1 MTSGTFEVVSIADI
15 IIDREN
21 RQRRE
26 LTGIEELAE
35 SIRKNGL
42 INPIVVTQDLVL
54 VAGERRLTAHKHLG
68 FDQIT
73 VQYVEDLS
81 DEELQIIELEEN
93 IRRVDLSWQDL
104 VRSVAKFDSLKRKE
118 HAGWTTEDTAEEL
131 NMSRS
136 NVQRYTLVNEF
147 MEEGVK
153 EVLEAPKLSQAAN
166 FAQRAAERRKTS
178 GMRELFSPASPAL
191 ATGTSITPEQVSAA
205 LEAQPEAPAKR
216 RFADIRNEDFSRW
229 AKQIQERPFNLIHCD
244 FPYGVNAGDT
254 KGQSGAAGY
263 GHYDDKPEI
272 YFDLIN
278 TFLKYQDNFVGPS
291 AHMIFWYSLDFH
303 QETIELFKSGG
314 WRVNPFPLIWGK
326 GNTGILPDANRG
338 PRRVYETALFMTRG
352 DRKIVRAVG
361 NLVEAQVSKE
371 FHVSEKPKKMLEHFL
386 RMLVDETSRVL
397 DPTCGSG
404 NAIAV
409 AEQLGAD
416 FSLGLEL
423 NADFASRARI
433 NLGLDD

>member
-1 MTSGTFEVVSIADI
+1 MTSGNFSLVPVASII
-15 IIDREN
+15 VDREN

-26 LTGIEELAE
+26 LTGIDELAE
-35 SIRKNGL
+35 SIRKSGL
-42 INPIVVTQDLVL
+42 INPIVVTQDHLL
-54 VAGERRLTAHKHLG
+54 VAGERRLTAHQQLG
-68 FDQIT
+68 FDTIA
-73 VQYVEDLS
+73 VHYAEDLS
-81 DEELQIIELEEN
+81 DEELQVIELEEN

-104 VRSVAKFDSLKRKE
+104 VRSVAKFDELKRSE
-118 HAGWTTEDTAEEL
+118 EPEWSTEDTAEEL

-136 NVQRYTLVNEF
+136 NVQRYQLVNQF
-147 MEEGVK
+147 MDEGVK

-166 FAQRAAERRKTS
+166 FAQRAQERRKTS
-178 GMRELFSPASPAL
+178 GMRELFSAPTITSADVAEATADPELDADAASPA
-191 ATGTSITPEQVSAA
+191 P
-205 LEAQPEAPAKR
+205 R
-216 RFADIRNEDFSRW
+216 RFADILNEDFSSW
-229 AKQIQERPFNLIHCD
+229 CKQIQDRPFNLIHCD

-272 YFDLIN
+272 YFELIS
-278 TFLKYQDNFVGPS
+278 TFLKHQDNFIAPS
-291 AHMIFWYSLDFH
+291 AHMVFWYSLDYH
-303 QETIELFKSGG
+303 QETVDLFRERG
-314 WRVNPFPLIWGK
+314 WRVNPFPLIWHK

-352 DRKIVRAVG
+352 DRKVVRAVG
-361 NLVEAQVSKE
+361 NLVEAQVIKE
-371 FHVSEKPKKMLEHFL
+371 HHVSEKPRKMIEHFF

-423 NADFASRARI
+423 NAEFAERARA

>member
-1 MTSGTFEVVSIADI
+1 MTSGNFSLVPVAEIVV
-15 IIDREN
+15 DREN

-42 INPIVVTQDLVL
+42 INPIVVTQDMLL

-68 FDQIT
+68 FDTIA
-73 VQYVEDLS
+73 VQFAEDLS
-81 DEELQIIELEEN
+81 EEELQILELEEN

-104 VRSVAKFDSLKRKE
+104 VRSVAKFDQLKRQE
-118 HAGWTTEDTAEEL
+118 NENWSAEDTAEEL

-136 NVQRYTLVNEF
+136 NVQRYTLVNQF

-166 FAQRAAERRKTS
+166 FAQRAQERRKTS
-178 GMRELFSPASPAL
+178 GMRELFSLPAAPR
-191 ATGTSITPEQVSAA
+191 ITPAEVNAA
-205 LEAQPEAPAKR
+205 VEAEAEAPMPAAPR
-216 RFADIRNEDFSRW
+216 RFADILNEDFSRW
-229 AKQIQERPFNLIHCD
+229 AQKIQDRPFNLIHCD

-254 KGQSGAAGY
+254 KGQSGAAAF
-263 GHYDDKPEI
+263 GHYNDKPEI
-272 YFDLIN
+272 YFDLIS
-278 TFLKYQDNFVGPS
+278 TFLKYQDNFIGPS

-303 QETIELFKSGG
+303 HETIELFRERG
-314 WRVNPFPLIWGK
+314 WRVNPFPLIWDK

-361 NLVEAQVSKE
+361 NLASAQVVKE
-371 FHVSEKPKKMLEHFL
+371 HHVSEKPKKMLEHFL

-423 NADFASRARI
+423 NPDFAARARQ